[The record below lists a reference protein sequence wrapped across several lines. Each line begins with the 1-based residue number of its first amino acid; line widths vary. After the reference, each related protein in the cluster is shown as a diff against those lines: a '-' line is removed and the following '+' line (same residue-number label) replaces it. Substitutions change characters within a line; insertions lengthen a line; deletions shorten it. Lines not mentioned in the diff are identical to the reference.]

1 MKQTFSL
8 LSLLLILVKY
18 RVIAMLL
25 LSIACLNER
34 SAADVLVYLPDAIAS
49 PTQESLRRERRR

>member
-1 MKQTFSL
+1 
-8 LSLLLILVKY
+8 
-18 RVIAMLL
+18 MLL

>member
-1 MKQTFSL
+1 MKQIFSL
-8 LSLLLILVKY
+8 LSSLSILTKY

-25 LSIACLNER
+25 LSTACLNER

-49 PTQESLRRERRR
+49 LTQESLPREKRR

>member
-49 PTQESLRRERRR
+49 LTQESLRRERRR